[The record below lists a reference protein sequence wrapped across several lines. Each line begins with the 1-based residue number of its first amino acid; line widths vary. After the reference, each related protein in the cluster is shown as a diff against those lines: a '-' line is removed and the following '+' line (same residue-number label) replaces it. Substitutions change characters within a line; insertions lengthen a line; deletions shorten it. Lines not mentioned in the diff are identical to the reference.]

1 MDVSRMKIRNLIII
15 FALFLSAC
23 SSEKKDNSTVEV
35 CQGSVCHIQDKDTV
49 TATTGRD
56 EKQQSPD
63 ESYQQALR
71 YFRGDGVG
79 QDSYLAI
86 KFLTRAAESGHHQ
99 AQKALGEIYLYGMEE
114 MGSDPS
120 QAARWLAAAAV
131 DGSAETAELLKI
143 ARDEKR
149 NEHEKYE
156 LNERRKYFYRFLYH
170 TQWYSPPIIIRT
182 Y

>member
-1 MDVSRMKIRNLIII
+1 MKIRNCIVI
-15 FALFLSAC
+15 FAIFLSAC
-23 SSEKKDNSTVEV
+23 SSSKKDNSTIEV
-35 CQGSVCHIQDKDTV
+35 CQGSICQLQDKNAV
-49 TATTGRD
+49 TATS
-56 EKQQSPD
+56 EPEEQQQTP
-63 ESYQQALR
+63 EASYQQALR

-86 KFLTRAAESGHHQ
+86 KSLTRAAEGGHYQ
-99 AQKALGEIYLYGMEE
+99 AQKTLGEIYLYGMEE

-120 QAARWLAAAAV
+120 QAARWLAAATA
-131 DGSAETAELLKI
+131 DGSAETAALLKI

-170 TQWYSPPIIIRT
+170 THWYRPPIIIRT

>member
-1 MDVSRMKIRNLIII
+1 MNIRYSIVI

-23 SSEKKDNSTVEV
+23 SNGKKDNSTVEV
-35 CQGSVCHIQDKDTV
+35 CQGSVCHLQDKNAV
-49 TATTGRD
+49 TTTSEPD
-56 EKQQSPD
+56 EKQQSP
-63 ESYQQALR
+63 EASYQQALR

-86 KFLTRAAESGHHQ
+86 KSLTRAAEGGHHQ

-120 QAARWLAAAAV
+120 QAARWLAAAAT

-170 TQWYSPPIIIRT
+170 THWYRPPIIIRT